1 MQTQAKKILEKR
13 PVKLMVE
20 DVIGC
25 KWSLSIISLVRKG
38 VNRPGAMEK
47 SVEGLTTKVLSER
60 LRKLI
65 NYGIFN
71 KTIFPEIP
79 PRVEYELTEFG
90 NKFVGI
96 IDSIEVLEN
105 ELESD

>member
-1 MQTQAKKILEKR
+1 MQTKAKKISEKR

-25 KWSLSIISLVRKG
+25 KWSLSIIALVRKG

-60 LRKLI
+60 LRKLMR
-65 NYGIFN
+65 YGILD
-71 KTIFPEIP
+71 KTIFPETP
-79 PRVEYELTEFG
+79 PHVEYNLTEFG
-90 NKFVGI
+90 TKFVSI
-96 IDSIEVLEN
+96 IDSIEMLEN
-105 ELESD
+105 VME